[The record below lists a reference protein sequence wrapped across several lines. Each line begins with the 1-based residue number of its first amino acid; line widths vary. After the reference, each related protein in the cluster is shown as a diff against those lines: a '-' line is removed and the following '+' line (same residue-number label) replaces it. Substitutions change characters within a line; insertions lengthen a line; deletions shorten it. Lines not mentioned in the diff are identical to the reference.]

1 MYDEQL
7 SGDELAGVDRAA
19 ILLMT
24 LGEQHAAELLRYME
38 PREVQR
44 IGAAMAKI
52 NNVRHEE
59 VESVLG
65 EFCEL
70 ARKQTALGAASHD
83 FVKNV
88 LVRALGRE
96 KAGSLMDRI
105 LDGDNAQGV
114 EALRWMDSRAI
125 GHALRKEHPQ
135 VIAIVMSYLETEQAA
150 EVVSLLPEGL
160 RHDVMRRVATLDDVP
175 QSALAE
181 LNDLIEKEVVG
192 RINAAAASRIGGTRK
207 AAEILNMIDS
217 GVEQSIMEALRAED
231 EELVAEIEDQMF
243 VFDNLVDAD
252 DRGMQALLREI
263 PTDHLLVALKG
274 ADEQV
279 RAKVFRNMS
288 SRAAQTLKDDLE
300 VMRPVRLS
308 EVEAAQ
314 KDILAVVKRLVESG
328 DLILSSGGS
337 ADYV

>member
-1 MYDEQL
+1 MFEEQQAAT
-7 SGDELAGVDRAA
+7 ELAGVDRAA

-24 LGEQHAAELLRYME
+24 LGEQHAAELLRHME

-52 NNVRHEE
+52 SNVRHEE
-59 VESVLG
+59 VDTVLTD
-65 EFCEL
+65 FCEM
-70 ARKQTALGAASHD
+70 ARKQTSLGAASHD

-150 EVVSLLPEGL
+150 EVISLLPESL

-207 AAEILNMIDS
+207 AAEILNMIDT
-217 GVEQSIMEALRAED
+217 GIEQAIIEQLRSVD

-243 VFDNLVDAD
+243 VFDNLLDAD

-263 PTDHLLVALKG
+263 PTEHLLVALKG

-279 RAKVFRNMS
+279 RGKVFRNMS
-288 SRAAQTLKDDLE
+288 NRAAQTLRDDLE

-308 EVEAAQ
+308 EVESAQ
-314 KDILAVVKRLVESG
+314 KDILTVVKRLVESG
-328 DLILSSGGS
+328 DLMLTGAGGG
-337 ADYV
+337 DYV

>member
-1 MYDEQL
+1 MREEQQTTV
-7 SGDELAGVDRAA
+7 ELAGVDRAA
-19 ILLMT
+19 ILMMT
-24 LGEQHAAELLRYME
+24 LGEQHAAELLRHME

-52 NNVRHEE
+52 SNVRHEE
-59 VESVLG
+59 VESVLS

-70 ARKQTALGAASHD
+70 ARDQTSLGAASHD

-135 VIAIVMSYLETEQAA
+135 VIAIVISHLETEQAA
-150 EVVSLLPEGL
+150 EVISLLPEEL
-160 RHDVMRRVATLDDVP
+160 RYDVMQRVATLDDVP

-217 GVEQSIMEALRAED
+217 DIEQSIIEQLRSMDED
-231 EELVAEIEDQMF
+231 LVAEIEDQMM
-243 VFDNLVDAD
+243 VFENLVDAD
-252 DRGMQALLREI
+252 DRGMQTLLREI
-263 PTDHLLVALKG
+263 PTEHLLLALKG

-279 RAKVFRNMS
+279 RSKVFRNMS
-288 SRAAQTLKDDLE
+288 SRAAQTLRDDLE

-308 EVEAAQ
+308 EVETAQ
-314 KDILAVVKRLVESG
+314 KDILAVAKRLAEAG
-328 DLILSSGGS
+328 DLMLSSGG
-337 ADYV
+337 AGDYV